1 MPRYSGENPCK
12 SVWTA
17 ADDVERN
24 RASCYVYKALEPL
37 PGQLKI
43 SHFFGVKHAQ
53 PKPQLQPLD
62 GDDATAS
69 AEPQTQPL
77 DGDDA
82 ISNAEPERTI
92 CQGWKAVEW
101 PQPFCK
107 SYPFQVHR
115 PTEAH
120 RVTQVSWSATTK
132 GFLVSDACKLYYLP
146 GDALCYSRL
155 QAAASRQLPWLAIQP
170 KLKRS
175 GAP

>member
-1 MPRYSGENPCK
+1 MPRYSGENPCM

-24 RASCYVYKALEPL
+24 RASCFVYKALEPL

-43 SHFFGVKHAQ
+43 SHFFGVKPAQ
-53 PKPQLQPLD
+53 PQPQLQPLD
-62 GDDATAS
+62 GDDAI
-69 AEPQTQPL
+69 L
-77 DGDDA
+77 
-82 ISNAEPERTI
+82 NAEPERTI

-146 GDALCYSRL
+146 GDALCYSQL

-170 KLKRS
+170 KLKRA